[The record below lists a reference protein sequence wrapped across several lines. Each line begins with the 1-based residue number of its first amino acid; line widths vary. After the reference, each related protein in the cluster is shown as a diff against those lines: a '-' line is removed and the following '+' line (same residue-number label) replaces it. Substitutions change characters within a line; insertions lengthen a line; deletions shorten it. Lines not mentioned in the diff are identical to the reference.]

1 MNGALAAYR
10 ALTSLAEP
18 LTGVALRIGARE
30 ESAALHAERLAR
42 PDRPQVDTW
51 WHAASLGEVAALE
64 PILTL
69 ALRRRTAGR
78 FAVTTSTVTGRRVAA
93 SRWGEAVSLAPL
105 DLPRAVGR
113 AFARRRPRSLVLVE
127 TELWPNW
134 LIEARRRGASVSV
147 VNGRISDR
155 AFPRYRRLAGLFRPL
170 LAGLRAVA
178 ARSDADAE
186 RFVGL
191 GVAGDAVRVTGNLK
205 HDRLAEAPPA
215 SLPWTGA
222 VVWTVG
228 SLRPGEEGAVLAA
241 FESLRGAHPDLRLVL
256 ALRHPEA
263 WHALDRDLERR
274 GLRAARRSRPAP
286 GDERAE
292 VLIVDTHGELPGLYA
307 ASTAA
312 FVGGTLVPVGGHN
325 VLEAA
330 VGGAPV
336 LFGPHR
342 ANVAEDAEALLAAGG
357 ARAVTDASSLAGA
370 LEAWLGDPAS
380 RERAARAARETARGL
395 RGASERTLEFLIER
409 GALVPEAGS

>member
-1 MNGALAAYR
+1 MNGTLAAYR
-10 ALTSLAEP
+10 ALTALAEP

-42 PDRPQVDTW
+42 IAGPEAETW

-69 ALRRRTAGR
+69 AHRHGAAGR
-78 FAVTTSTVTGRRVAA
+78 FVVTTSTVTGRRAA
-93 SRWGEAVSLAPL
+93 ESLWGEAVSLAPL
-105 DLPRAVGR
+105 DLPRAMGR

-134 LIEARRRGASVSV
+134 LIEARRRGTAVSV

-155 AFPRYRRLAGLFRPL
+155 AFPRYRHLAGLFRPL

-178 ARSDADAE
+178 ARSDVDAD
-186 RFVGL
+186 RFIGL
-191 GVAGDAVRVTGNLK
+191 GAPGDAVRVTGNLK
-205 HDRLAEAPPA
+205 HDRLAEAAPA

-222 VVWTVG
+222 AVWTVG
-228 SLRPGEEGAVLAA
+228 SLRPGEERAVLAA
-241 FESLRGAHPDLRLVL
+241 FETLRGAHPDLRLVL
-256 ALRHPEA
+256 ALRHPDA
-263 WHALDRDLERR
+263 WNALDRDLERR
-274 GLRAARRSRPAP
+274 GLRAARRSRPAAA
-286 GDERAE
+286 DERAE

-336 LFGPHR
+336 LFGPYL

-357 ARAVTDASSLAGA
+357 ARTVTDANSLARA
-370 LEAWLGDPAS
+370 LDTWLGDPAA
-380 RERAARAARETARGL
+380 RERAAGAARETARAL
-395 RGASERTLEFLIER
+395 RGASARTLEFLIER
-409 GALVPEAGS
+409 GVLIPETGR